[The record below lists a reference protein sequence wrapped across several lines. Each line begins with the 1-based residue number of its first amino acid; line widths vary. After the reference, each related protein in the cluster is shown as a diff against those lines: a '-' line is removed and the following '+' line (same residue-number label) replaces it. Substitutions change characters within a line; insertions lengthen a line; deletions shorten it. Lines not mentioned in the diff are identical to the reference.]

1 MSLSRLS
8 VILILF
14 LGFISCS
21 EVESLEL
28 KKVDGFAVNNLTAQ
42 GASLELDLSVYN
54 PNGFKIKVL
63 DYDLDVFINN
73 VRIGKAKLDKRL
85 VMPRKS
91 TTTQHVKVD
100 VKFKNML
107 FGALPILGS
116 LKKGKQAKVRL
127 SGNVKGGAF
136 LYRKTMQIDFEKD
149 ISLTR

>member
-54 PNGFKIKVL
+54 PNGFKINVL
-63 DYDLDVFINN
+63 DYDLDVFINK

-149 ISLTR
+149 ISLTK

>member
-73 VRIGKAKLDKRL
+73 VRLGKPKLDKRL

-149 ISLTR
+149 ISLTK